1 MFWPF
6 TVRTNYSSDLKIFAN
21 SRPSASNFKKTS
33 RSLEQF
39 LLTVDQNN
47 LGNKILW
54 PHCVVLASMSLN
66 QIQNFF
72 TSKLSCRL
80 PPRISNVSFFLN
92 SRSSATSI
100 ITKSNLQNYSNYIV
114 HKKNYH
120 CLLSK
125 TWIWLKITKIKMRFS
140 NFSCRSLKPN
150 YFSNLDYI
158 CSNISD
164 LRNFQEKTLCFKNWS
179 DLSLF

>member
-1 MFWPF
+1 MRVKKGFDPIVLCLLLSF
-6 TVRTNYSSDLKIFAN
+6 DEFESNSD
-21 SRPSASNFKKTS
+21 
-33 RSLEQF
+33 
-39 LLTVDQNN
+39 
-47 LGNKILW
+47 
-54 PHCVVLASMSLN
+54 
-66 QIQNFF
+66 
-72 TSKLSCRL
+72 SKLSCRL

-125 TWIWLKITKIKMRFS
+125 TWVWLKITKIKMRFS

-158 CSNISD
+158 CSNISG
-164 LRNFQEKTLCFKNWS
+164 LRNFQEKNIMLQK
-179 DLSLF
+179 LI